1 MKDLDSGF
9 SFGVDPDGLA
19 SNEETADI
27 DAIEV
32 SGEPVSRAEA
42 RKMGITAFDTSYRA
56 KAATTIIRVDQLP
69 KDITDTDSEKLK
81 QALSHLQH
89 NEIED
94 ALTLAQEVVWEYPDL
109 IPAKLIIARCFINRK
124 EYNKSLAILNAIPEH
139 DRDFDVTYYMAL
151 TQSRLG
157 DVREAISNLK
167 RVRTSTA
174 DTLVRK
180 RASDLLLHLQGE
192 KTVCPACGKQTL
204 YDSMVDIGDQTVC
217 TNCAKIV
224 AEGGVAEEIV
234 DEDEFD
240 DDEEPVKGE
249 TKRRKR
255 LRPPLT
261 KGDILIRVVFG
272 LFVLAFLVFGVYML
286 QFISPDHY
294 RTVRPYLPAG
304 WTFLSPIATDT
315 PVSAGP
321 SGPEP
326 PRVVPTMLFD
336 SPTLTR
342 AVVDVP
348 LRHQLVIEGM
358 EDRPDAEY
366 RAVITPPPAGPH
378 SLDAARGE
386 FVWTPAAADAGKTF
400 VITFTGVFTT
410 VQSMDQVNRVT
421 VSPGPV
427 FKGIATLPPR
437 RPGETTHL
445 VAHDL
450 SGNGSA
456 EFIAV
461 TGRFWD
467 GVISLY
473 QDGGDG
479 FYKLVTST
487 TFPGRPAGAGGIR
500 AGGEYGIAVADY
512 WNSRLRLYAF
522 RSGHIAEMALSFDLP
537 GRPVL
542 AGFDAETSLAAVL
555 CRTEN
560 VMRAVSF
567 RQEGQL
573 NTERLGDWTL
583 PNEPIWQKVVIPSAS
598 EALPEPLPVVVGGTA
613 GNGVYLLDPAN
624 DDPVRVQLD
633 RSGAIIDAAA
643 GPDGK
648 VYILLRDGES
658 LSVTSFFP
666 TPDGRA
672 VDVRD
677 QPFGSWPALSGLA
690 ALQFSA
696 SAPGPDI
703 VVLDAATLRAGLALV
718 AGAPPTPLETPL
730 PTAARVLG
738 NVATMTKKDGSGAM
752 LLYLDAARDVYTVD
766 LPTAEGK

>member
-9 SFGVDPDGLA
+9 SFGVEPGGLA

-42 RKMGITAFDTSYRA
+42 RKMGITAYDTSYRA

-69 KDITDTDSEKLK
+69 KDITQEDSDKLK
-81 QALSHLQH
+81 QALDLLQQ
-89 NEIED
+89 NEIEG

-124 EYNKSLAILNAIPEH
+124 EYNKSLAILNAIPEQ

-157 DVREAISNLK
+157 DVRDAIANLK
-167 RVRTSTA
+167 RVRTASA

-180 RASDLLLHLQGE
+180 RANDLLLHLQGE

-224 AEGGVAEEIV
+224 AEGGIAEEIV
-234 DEDEFD
+234 DD
-240 DDEEPVKGE
+240 DDLPDDAPVKGE
-249 TKRRKR
+249 TRRRKR

-261 KGDILIRVVFG
+261 KWDILVRVFFA
-272 LFVLAFLVFGVYML
+272 LFILAFLVFGVYIL

-294 RTVRPYLPAG
+294 RSIRPLLPAS
-304 WTFLSPIATDT
+304 WTFLPPVVTDT
-315 PVSAGP
+315 PLAATP

-336 SPTLTR
+336 SPPLTR
-342 AVVDVP
+342 AVVGVP
-348 LRHQLVIEGM
+348 LRHKLVIEGM

-366 RAVITPPPAGPH
+366 RVVVSPPPAGPH
-378 SLDAARGE
+378 SLDANRGE
-386 FVWTPAAADAGKTF
+386 FTWTPAADDAGKTF
-400 VITFTGVFTT
+400 TITFTGVFTT
-410 VQSMDQVNRVT
+410 IQSMDQVNRVA
-421 VSPGPV
+421 VSPQPV
-427 FKGIATLPPR
+427 FKGVATLPPR
-437 RPGETTHL
+437 RPGEATYL
-445 VAHDL
+445 AAHDL
-450 SGNGSA
+450 TGDGAA

-461 TGRFWD
+461 SGRFWD

-479 FYKLVTST
+479 FYKLATNT
-487 TFPGRPAGAGGIR
+487 TFPGRPAGAGVIR
-500 AGGEYGIAVADY
+500 AGDEYWIAVADY
-512 WNSRLRLYAF
+512 WNSRLRFYAF

-542 AGFDAETSLAAVL
+542 SGFDAESALVTVL
-555 CRTEN
+555 CRTDDA
-560 VMRAVSF
+560 MRAVTF
-567 RQEGQL
+567 RQDGQL
-573 NTERLGDWTL
+573 NTNRLGEWTL
-583 PNEPIWQKVVIPSAS
+583 ANEPVWQKVVIPAAS
-598 EALPEPLPVVVGGTA
+598 ETLPEPLPLLVGGTA
-613 GNGVYLLDPAN
+613 ANGLYLLDPTK
-624 DDPVRVQLD
+624 DEPVRIDLD
-633 RSGAIIDAAA
+633 RPGVITDAAA
-643 GPDGK
+643 GPEGR
-648 VYILLRDGES
+648 VYLLLRDGES
-658 LSVTSFFP
+658 VTVTSFLP
-666 TPDGRA
+666 ATDGRA

-677 QPFGSWPALSGLA
+677 NPFGAWPALSGLA
-690 ALQFSA
+690 ALRFSA
-696 SAPGPDI
+696 SAPGPD
-703 VVLDAATLRAGLALV
+703 VMVLDTDTLRTGLALV
-718 AGAPPTPLETPL
+718 PDQPLTMMEVPL

-738 NVATMTKKDGSGAM
+738 NVVTMAKKDRTGSI
-752 LLYLDAARDVYTVD
+752 LLYLDAARDVWTID
-766 LPTAEGK
+766 LPTAEGN